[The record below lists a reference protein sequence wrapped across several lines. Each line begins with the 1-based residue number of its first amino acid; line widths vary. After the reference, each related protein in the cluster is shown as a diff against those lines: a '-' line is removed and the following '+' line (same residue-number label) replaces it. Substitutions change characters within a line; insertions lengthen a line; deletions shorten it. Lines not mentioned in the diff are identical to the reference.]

1 MYVSW
6 IPLKYKA
13 YNYIFDNFILFS
25 VFFSFSFKEISENF
39 PKVYQL
45 VNNYAELIEA
55 FSSI

>member
-13 YNYIFDNFILFS
+13 YNYIFDNFLLFP
-25 VFFSFSFKEISENF
+25 VWISFSFKEISKIF

-45 VNNYAELIEA
+45 VNNYAELIET